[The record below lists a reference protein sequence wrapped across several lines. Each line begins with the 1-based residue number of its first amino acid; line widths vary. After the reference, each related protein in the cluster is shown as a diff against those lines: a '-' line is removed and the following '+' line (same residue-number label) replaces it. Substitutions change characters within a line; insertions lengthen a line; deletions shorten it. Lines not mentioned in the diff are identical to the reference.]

1 MNESIT
7 PSMFKFMV
15 EYCERRVEEDA
26 VDAYFDLPIK
36 KKIEMHRQTLKELY
50 AKKEL
55 AEERE
60 AAAMDAM
67 LDDVKPFSGKSPI
80 AKEYAEF
87 MTGIVNQSRK
97 DIERLEREIHEE
109 EQWRGGHE
117 KDSFLDPQ

>member
-1 MNESIT
+1 
-7 PSMFKFMV
+7 MFKFMV
-15 EYCERRVEEDA
+15 EYCERRIEEDA

-36 KKIEMHRQTLKELY
+36 EKIRMHRETLKELY

-67 LDDVKPFSGKSPI
+67 LDDVKPFGNDSPI

-87 MTGIVNQSRK
+87 MRGIAEQSRK
-97 DIERLEREIHEE
+97 DIDRLEREIHEE

-117 KDSFLDPQ
+117 EESFIE